1 MSENRK
7 IIGSAGLVGGFTTLS
22 RIFGL
27 IRDMVIARFFGAS
40 MATDAF
46 FVAFRIPNMLRRLFA
61 EGALTVSF
69 IPILKEAQVKDGHV
83 EAKRISDI
91 VFTFLA
97 IVLVFVV
104 IIGILL
110 TPLIVKLIA
119 PGFTSPDKYELTV
132 YLTRIIFPYIFLIC
146 IVAFAMGVL
155 NSVGRFAAPAAAPV
169 LLNISIIF
177 SAIVLS
183 PFFEEPVTA
192 LSIGVLVGGILQ
204 VLLQFPSMKKAG
216 YLPSINLDF
225 KHPALKKLLLLMAP
239 ALFGIAVYQLNIFVS
254 TIIASFLPEGSVS
267 YLYYADR
274 FFQLPLG
281 IFVISLATAILP
293 TMSDQV
299 ASNRLEDMRDSLA
312 FSLKVIFFVTL
323 PAAAGLYAVSIP
335 VFSLFFQRGEFDYST
350 TVKTAQALQFYALGL
365 WAIGGVKIIVPA
377 FYAMQDMKT
386 PVKAAFIAFIANI
399 ILSLVLMGPL
409 LHGGL
414 ALATSLSSLLNFL
427 LLMILIRK
435 RIGAIVDRS
444 VVYSFIRSLIA
455 SVITAVVAGFICSL
469 GNWELNGMT
478 MNKVAVL
485 SAAIGAG
492 MLSYFLFSI
501 LFRSEEM
508 GYVMGL
514 LKTKLRGRLAKD

>member
-7 IIGSAGLVGGFTTLS
+7 IISSAGLVGSFTTLS

-27 IRDMVIARFFGAS
+27 VRDMVIARFFGAS

-46 FVAFRIPNMLRRLFA
+46 FVAFRIPNILRRLFA

-69 IPILKEAQVKDGHV
+69 IPVLKEAQVKEGHA

-91 VFTFLA
+91 VFTFLTIILA
-97 IVLVFVV
+97 FVV
-104 IIGILL
+104 ITGILL
-110 TPLIVKLIA
+110 APIIVKLIA

-177 SAIVLS
+177 SAIALS
-183 PFFEEPVTA
+183 PLFDQPVVA
-192 LSIGVLVGGILQ
+192 LSVGVLAGGVLQ
-204 VLLQFPSMKKAG
+204 VLLQIPSMKKEG
-216 YLPSINLDF
+216 YLPSISFDF

-312 FSLKVIFFVTL
+312 FSIKVIFFVTL

-350 TVKTAQALQFYALGL
+350 TVKTAQALQFYAVGL

-386 PVKAAFIAFIANI
+386 PVKAAFFAFIANI
-399 ILSLVLMGPL
+399 VLSLLLMGPL
-409 LHGGL
+409 QHGGL
-414 ALATSLSSLLNFL
+414 ALATSLSSLLNFVL
-427 LLMILIRK
+427 LLLIIRK
-435 RIGAIVDRS
+435 RVGAIVDRS
-444 VVYSFIRSLIA
+444 LVLSFMRSLIA
-455 SVITAVVAGFICSL
+455 SVIVAVIAGFICSM
-469 GNWELNGMT
+469 GNWEVDGMT
-478 MNKVAVL
+478 IDKVAVL

-492 MLSYFLFSI
+492 MLSYFLFSF

-508 GYVMGL
+508 TYILNVI
-514 LKTKLRGRLAKD
+514 KTKVRGRLAKD